1 MKIIFVQTLFL
12 FLFVKVLLRDWRVLS
27 IWDISYAVVSSLVS
41 GWIFS
46 VIGQYAALP
55 LLGLVVL
62 FTWWHTHSF
71 SESLFVSLQVIIWS
85 IVPD

>member
-41 GWIFS
+41 G
-46 VIGQYAALP
+46 
-55 LLGLVVL
+55 
-62 FTWWHTHSF
+62 
-71 SESLFVSLQVIIWS
+71 
-85 IVPD
+85 